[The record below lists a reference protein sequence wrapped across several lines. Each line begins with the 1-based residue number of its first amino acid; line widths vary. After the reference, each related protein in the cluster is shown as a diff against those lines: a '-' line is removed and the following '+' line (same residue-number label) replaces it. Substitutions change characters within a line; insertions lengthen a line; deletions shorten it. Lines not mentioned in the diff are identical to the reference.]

1 MSLRK
6 NESEAAVERNRS
18 RRGLLAVAG
27 VAMLGLVA
35 AVLPASSQQTVPT
48 SVKSAKAWQKAR
60 ATWFQVSL
68 VNRLRLEG
76 LERFPVFSDEK
87 AEFLCVD
94 LKRGG
99 SKRHRRICL
108 GGRNRTRSVAGV
120 STVSAGGKVLE
131 RDSTDVSVLRPGP
144 RKLRLRIS
152 PGKLGMKPGRYT
164 WTVLTTVGCVLPG
177 GDPCVTTFP
186 LNRRASYR
194 LRDVQA
200 VSCTNRNNRPVRRG
214 PDRRRLAALTFDD
227 GPSTYTRQILRIL
240 DRRKVKATFFVI
252 GNQVPGNAAT
262 ARAVLA
268 RGHELA
274 NHSSTHALLPSGA
287 DVRRASRTIKQVTGF
302 RPCLF
307 RPPYGA
313 LDSRLAGDARRANL
327 KPILWDVD
335 TNDWRTPGSSS
346 IYRSVA
352 RGTGRGSIVLMH
364 DGGGF
369 RSQTVSALEPA
380 IRQLRKR
387 GFRLVTVTKLLGG
400 KFKYRAR

>member
-1 MSLRK
+1 MSARK
-6 NESEAAVERNRS
+6 NESEAEVERNRS
-18 RRGLLAVAG
+18 RQGLLAVAV
-27 VAMLGLVA
+27 VAMLGLIA

-48 SVKSAKAWQKAR
+48 SVESAKAWQKAR

-68 VNRLRLEG
+68 DTRFRLDG
-76 LERFPVFSDEK
+76 LERFPSFTDDK

-108 GGRNRTRSVAGV
+108 GGRNQTRSVAGV
-120 STVSAGGKVLE
+120 SIVSAGGRVLE
-131 RDSTDVSVLRPGP
+131 RDPTEVSVLRPGP
-144 RKLRLRIS
+144 RKLRLSIW
-152 PGKLGMKPGRYT
+152 PGKLGMKPDRYS
-164 WTVLTTVGCVLPG
+164 WKVLTTVGCELPG
-177 GDPCVTTFP
+177 GDPCVSSFP
-186 LNRRASYR
+186 LSRRASYR
-194 LRDVQA
+194 LREVRA

-214 PDRRRLAALTFDD
+214 PDRRRVAALTFDD

-240 DRRKVKATFFVI
+240 DRRKAKGTFFVI

-262 ARAVLA
+262 ARAILA

-287 DVRRASRTIKQVTGF
+287 DIRRASRTIKRVTGF
-302 RPCLF
+302 RPCTF

-313 LDSRLAGDARRANL
+313 LDSRLARDSRRADL

-335 TNDWRTPGSSS
+335 TNDWRTPGSGS

-352 RGTGRGSIVLMH
+352 KGTGRGSIVLMH
-364 DGGGF
+364 DGGGY
-369 RSQTVSALEPA
+369 RSQTVAALEPA